1 MIRSLENYRSE
12 RLEKYWENKIN
23 KYWEVV
29 EVKKRIKV
37 TLARAIG
44 KIVLDDEAF
53 TERSNPLKEH
63 AGEAGLEGNN
73 ELSFQHVEC
82 VYPGRTIQ
90 Y

>member
-1 MIRSLENYRSE
+1 M
-12 RLEKYWENKIN
+12 
-23 KYWEVV
+23 
-29 EVKKRIKV
+29 